1 MQFVPPGKQPW
12 IDGCFFVWVSVFNLF
27 ATAVFWGFMTDLFTT
42 EQGKRLFGF
51 IAVGGSLGG
60 ILGPIITASLVH
72 RVSTGVLLLIC
83 AAMLEIAAQTVR
95 FFPSEFRRHDSQTGE
110 DAGAEKPIGGNFW
123 DGVTNICKSPY
134 LFGLFLF
141 ILLYTLT
148 STWAYFQQAELTK
161 VGFVDRAA
169 RTAFFAKLDLS
180 VNTLTL
186 LLQIFLTGRLMKFL
200 GVTVTL
206 LFMERSEERR
216 FGSFLIH
223 RAAANHHFSQRRFV
237 HDPRF
242 SGRRRPF
249 GRIELFHIV
258 HEIKPDRFWRT
269 CIERRKHAWLP
280 VRVDYRRLLESCIPR
295 ELRHV
300 LRAFRISPV
309 FGRDRNLCNPILQPL
324 HRLIMPRQKP
334 TKQ

>member
-1 MQFVPPGKQPW
+1 MIRPVRDNIGASSSENLWWMFTVVLLTMIVANALFSAIVARMSRRRFIPIAYRFFAANLIIFFVLMQFVPPGKQPW

-72 RVSTGVLLLIC
+72 VVSTGVLLLIC

-110 DAGAEKPIGGNFW
+110 HAGAEKPIGGNFW

-148 STWAYFQQAELTK
+148 STWAYFQQAELT
-161 VGFVDRAA
+161 G
-169 RTAFFAKLDLS
+169 S
-180 VNTLTL
+180 GL
-186 LLQIFLTGRLMKFL
+186 LIAPL
-200 GVTVTL
+200 
-206 LFMERSEERR
+206 
-216 FGSFLIH
+216 
-223 RAAANHHFSQRRFV
+223 A
-237 HDPRF
+237 PRF
-242 SGRRRPF
+242 SP
-249 GRIELFHIV
+249 
-258 HEIKPDRFWRT
+258 
-269 CIERRKHAWLP
+269 
-280 VRVDYRRLLESCIPR
+280 S
-295 ELRHV
+295 
-300 LRAFRISPV
+300 
-309 FGRDRNLCNPILQPL
+309 
-324 HRLIMPRQKP
+324 LICRSIH
-334 TKQ
+334 